1 MDVIGSAHA
10 LLAKHSPDFCIG
22 VLAGSDVQ
30 SRIKAALAA
39 RPPAVH
45 VRRSP
50 LDPVLVF
57 WLVLAMGLLRSL
69 SIPNV
74 FARLMEAWRRVVRG
88 LPLRPVTDGA
98 LAHARHRLGV
108 APVRH
113 LFESLGAEVD
123 PEPSFHGRRVW
134 AMDGTV
140 LTVADTASNEAAF
153 GRHVASSGRSAFP
166 QLRLVTLASAL
177 THEVRAARWCRYDV
191 SEMRAARP
199 LLREMGPGDLLLLD
213 RGLGSIANATQLVE
227 QGADFVY
234 RLKGHIKPRVL
245 RRRAAGDH
253 DVALTTRSRAGDG
266 PSSRLTIHARM
277 IVYTVAR
284 GETVRLLTSILDE
297 RVGALEF
304 IELYHMRWEV
314 ELAYDELKTHLA
326 ATASGAVDTTFR
338 GLTGP
343 RVEQELWATL
353 ALYNLVRRLMADA
366 AEVHHIDPRQISFV
380 DSLEVVRMALPA
392 VQGCDMRRLTPLYV
406 QLLTDLGA
414 CALDRWRRPR
424 LAPRAIKVR
433 TRGYR
438 HKKPH
443 DRCVPFDFLAHV
455 TLQDAGNSP

>member
-1 MDVIGSAHA
+1 MDVIGCAHA
-10 LLAKHSPDFCIG
+10 LLAKHAPDFCLG
-22 VLAGSDVQ
+22 VLAGSDMQ
-30 SRIKAALAA
+30 PRIKAALQA
-39 RPPAVH
+39 RPPTC
-45 VRRSP
+45 RGRSSP

-57 WLVLAMGLLRSL
+57 WLVLAMGLFRSL

-74 FARLMEAWRRVVRG
+74 FRHLMEAWRRVVRG

-98 LAHARHRLGV
+98 LAHARARLGV

-113 LFESLGAEVD
+113 LFESLGAEVQ

-140 LTVADTASNEAAF
+140 VTVADTASNEAAF
-153 GRHVASSGRSAFP
+153 GRHVASTGRSAFP

-213 RGLGSIANATQLVE
+213 RGLGSIANATQLVA
-227 QGADFVY
+227 QGADFLY
-234 RLKGHIKPRVL
+234 RLRSVVKPRAL
-245 RRRAAGDH
+245 FRRAPGDY
-253 DVALTTRSRAGDG
+253 DVTLTTRSRAADG
-266 PSSRLTIHARM
+266 TWSVLTLHARM
-277 IVYTVAR
+277 IIYTVAG
-284 GETVRLLTSILDE
+284 GETVRLLTSVTDGRIP
-297 RVGALEF
+297 ALQF
-304 IELYHMRWEV
+304 IELYHERWEV
-314 ELAYDELKTHLA
+314 ELVYDELKTHLA

-338 GLTGP
+338 GLSAP

-366 AEVHHIDPRQISFV
+366 AEVHHLDPRQISFV
-380 DSLEVVRMALPA
+380 DSLEVVRLALPA
-392 VQGCDMRRLTPLYV
+392 VQGCAIERLIPLYV
-406 QLLTDLGA
+406 QLMTDLGA

-433 TRGYR
+433 TRSYR
-438 HKKPH
+438 PKKPH
-443 DRCVPFDFLAHV
+443 ERCVPFDFLAQV
-455 TLQDAGNSP
+455 TLGVA